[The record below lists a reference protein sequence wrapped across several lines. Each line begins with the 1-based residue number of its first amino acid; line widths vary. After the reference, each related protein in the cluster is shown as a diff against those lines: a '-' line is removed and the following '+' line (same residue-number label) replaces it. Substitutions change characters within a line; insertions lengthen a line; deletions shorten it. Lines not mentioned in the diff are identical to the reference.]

1 MSDTPI
7 TDKYCFKADGSC
19 DIEVIDTIFVR
30 QMEREN
36 AAMRA
41 ALEQIRLVWTTQ
53 ARAHKSDAELA
64 FRMANFAFDAK
75 TAIHNARKEQP

>member
-36 AAMRA
+36 AALRY
-41 ALEQIRLVWTTQ
+41 LLQIEEERSMYWRKLVI
-53 ARAHKSDAELA
+53 KD
-64 FRMANFAFDAK
+64 K
-75 TAIHNARKEQP
+75 P